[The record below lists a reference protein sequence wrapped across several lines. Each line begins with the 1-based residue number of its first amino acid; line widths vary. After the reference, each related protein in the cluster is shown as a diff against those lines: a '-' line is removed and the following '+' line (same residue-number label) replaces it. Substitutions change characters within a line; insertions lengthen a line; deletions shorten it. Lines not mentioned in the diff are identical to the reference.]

1 MQSIAAVR
9 YPRKFEID
17 LLFAD
22 VCKSLLERGVRV
34 GGVIQTIT
42 PGIEGQCA
50 ASIQVIDVRSEA
62 VFNVWENR
70 GLDAKGCRLN
80 EAGLLEMEP
89 TLLTAIEDRVD
100 LLLVNRFGR
109 AESLGRGLI
118 GCFAAAIDAKVPILT
133 AVRVPYDIEWQ
144 RFHGG
149 MGVELP
155 PDLSSILQWFELL
168 LAAPQEGPQTVE
180 QHALS

>member
-9 YPRKFEID
+9 YQRKFDID
-17 LLFAD
+17 LLFAN
-22 VCKSLLERGVRV
+22 VCKALLERGARV
-34 GGVIQTIT
+34 GGVIQIIT

-50 ASIQVIDVRSEA
+50 ASIKVVDVRSDA
-62 VFNVWENR
+62 VFDVWENR

-89 TLLTAIEDRVD
+89 TLLAAIEDRVD

-118 GCFAAAIDAKVPILT
+118 SCFAAAIDAGVPILT
-133 AVRVPYDIEWQ
+133 AVREPYDIEWQ

-155 PDLSSILQWFELL
+155 SELSNILQWCDSLL
-168 LAAPQEGPQTVE
+168 SSPKPDAQTVE
-180 QHALS
+180 QRALS

>member
-9 YPRKFEID
+9 YSRKFEID
-17 LLFAD
+17 RLFAD
-22 VCKSLLERGVRV
+22 VCKALLESGARV

-50 ASIQVIDVRSEA
+50 ASIQVIDVRSDA

-80 EAGLLEMEP
+80 ETGLLEMEP

-118 GCFAAAIDAKVPILT
+118 SCFAAAMDAHVPILT
-133 AVRVPYDIEWQ
+133 AVREPYDIEWQ

-155 PDLSSILQWFELL
+155 SDISAVLQWCDLL
-168 LAAPQEGPQTVE
+168 LTTPKHDKQIAE

>member
-1 MQSIAAVR
+1 MQNIAAVR

-22 VCKSLLERGVRV
+22 VCWNLLERGVRV

-50 ASIQVIDVRSEA
+50 ASIQVVDVRSDA

-89 TLLTAIEDRVD
+89 TLLGAIEDRVD

-118 GCFAAAIDAKVPILT
+118 GCFAAAIDARVPVLT
-133 AVRVPYDIEWQ
+133 AVREPYDIEWQ

-155 PDLSSILQWFELL
+155 PSLSAALQWCELL
-168 LAAPQEGPQTVE
+168 FATSKQDQQRVD